1 MALTVGQVN
10 MWVVELD
17 VLASLHNSPLLR
29 EIADALNEG
38 AVTGR
43 IYINQADQI
52 EGINNE

>member
-1 MALTVGQVN
+1 MALTFSQVN
-10 MWVVELD
+10 MWVMELD

-43 IYINQADQI
+43 IYINQTDQL

>member
-1 MALTVGQVN
+1 MD
-10 MWVVELD
+10 LD

-43 IYINQADQI
+43 IYINQTDQL